1 MKILVISAHPSN
13 ESFVASL
20 RTAVLE
26 ELTEM
31 NHEIRHHDLYA
42 EEFNP
47 VFSAYE
53 RLNHVGNIEL
63 KLQNL
68 PDLRIHVEDIQ
79 WAEALVLVYPTWWS
93 GQPAILKGWIDRVLM
108 NEVAWVLPDGATR
121 IRPLLTNI
129 RKVVVVTTHGSTK
142 FVNSLEGE
150 AGKRTA
156 FRSIR
161 LMFNKRTRCH
171 WIGLYALDHVPHDKR
186 GKLVTKVRRR
196 IRRVLPS
203 L

>member
-1 MKILVISAHPSN
+1 MKVLVVSAHPSN

-20 RTAVLE
+20 RSAVLE

-53 RLNHVGNIEL
+53 RLNHVGNLEL

-68 PDLRIHVEDIQ
+68 PDLRIHVQDIQ

-108 NEVAWVLPDGATR
+108 NEVAWVLPEGAAR

-186 GKLVTKVRRR
+186 GKLVINVRRR

>member
-1 MKILVISAHPSN
+1 MKVLVISAHPSEKSFISTLLADVLN
-13 ESFVASL
+13 ELSSL
-20 RTAVLE
+20 Q
-26 ELTEM
+26 
-31 NHEIRHHDLYA
+31 HEIRHHDLYA
-42 EEFNP
+42 EKFNP

-53 RLNHVGNIEL
+53 RLNHVGDISV

-68 PDLRIHVEDIQ
+68 PDLQSHVEDIQ

-93 GQPAILKGWIDRVLM
+93 AQPAILKGWIDRVLM
-108 NEVAWVLPDGATR
+108 NEVAWVLPDGASR

-129 RKVVVVTTHGSTK
+129 RKIVVVTTHGSTK
-142 FVNSLEGE
+142 FVNALEGE

-171 WIGLYALDHVPHDKR
+171 WIGLYALDHIPHDKR
-186 GKLVTKVRRR
+186 EKLRTTVRRR
-196 IRRVLPS
+196 IRRTLPS
-203 L
+203 A

>member
-1 MKILVISAHPSN
+1 MNVLVISAHPSEN
-13 ESFVASL
+13 SFISTLRAEVLSELGSL
-20 RTAVLE
+20 Q
-26 ELTEM
+26 
-31 NHEIRHHDLYA
+31 HEVRHRDLYA
-42 EEFNP
+42 ESFNP

-53 RLNHVGNIEL
+53 RLNHVGAIAV

-68 PDLRIHVEDIQ
+68 PDLQSHVDDIQ

-108 NEVAWVLPDGATR
+108 NEVAWVLPEGAAR

-129 RKVVVVTTHGSTK
+129 RKIVVVTTHGSTK
-142 FVNSLEGE
+142 FVNALEGE

-161 LMFNKRTRCH
+161 LMFSKRTRCH
-171 WIGLYALDHVPHDKR
+171 WIGLYALDHIPHDKR
-186 GKLVTKVRRR
+186 GKLLTTVRRR
-196 IRRVLPS
+196 IRRALPS
-203 L
+203 A